1 VPILRLPRKLLM
13 ALLLLAC
20 LGAYAVENSLF
31 GIGVMFACGLVG
43 YWMEESGYP
52 VGPTV
57 LGMVM
62 GGWWRST

>member
-31 GIGVMFACGLVG
+31 GIGVMFACGQVG
-43 YWMEESGYP
+43 
-52 VGPTV
+52 
-57 LGMVM
+57 
-62 GGWWRST
+62 

>member
-1 VPILRLPRKLLM
+1 MMLRALWTWQRWINVYRTAVPILRLPRKLLM

-43 YWMEESGYP
+43 
-52 VGPTV
+52 
-57 LGMVM
+57 
-62 GGWWRST
+62 